1 MVVYLFYALG
11 VTFNGLIFMLI
22 DSWQIV
28 LLIYQ
33 ILPFIVMVMGL
44 VFYIKETPFDLITNY
59 NPEYVCSVFEEI
71 ALVNGK
77 QNDHGITV

>member
-1 MVVYLFYALG
+1 
-11 VTFNGLIFMLI
+11 
-22 DSWQIV
+22 
-28 LLIYQ
+28 
-33 ILPFIVMVMGL
+33 MVMGL
-44 VFYIKETPFDLITNY
+44 VFYIKETPFDLIANY

>member
-1 MVVYLFYALG
+1 MVIYIFYALG

-33 ILPFIVMVMGL
+33 ILPFIVIMRGL
-44 VFYIKETPFDLITNY
+44 IFYIKETPFDLVVNN
-59 NPEYVCSVFEEI
+59 NPEYVCSVFESI
-71 ALVNGK
+71 ALVNRK